1 MSISNSANCYDRLK
15 ECTFSSWYLDP
26 ATHVDS
32 EYSRAGVSDPKIVIT
47 TSRDPSSKLLQFA
60 KVHSFTL
67 LADEC
72 GADITAGNA
81 PRIPK
86 FASYNSRKIS
96 REGVGRCMSGER
108 CHGSNCFT

>member
-86 FASYNSRKIS
+86 FASYKSRKLC